1 MVGRAVEELG
11 FEGMKKTLVWLVL
24 SVDWVLSGGGGR
36 GLPCYWHFGLTVR
49 FSYVLDVNC

>member
-24 SVDWVLSGGGGR
+24 SVDWGLSGGGGEAYPVIDI
-36 GLPCYWHFGLTVR
+36 LV
-49 FSYVLDVNC
+49 